1 MCVWGGG
8 GGGEGGK
15 RGRCAVKL
23 DAVRR
28 GAAKAIK
35 SQKKKKKKKKRP
47 TYCIVFNTTHIF
59 KNRDHDEV

>member
-1 MCVWGGG
+1 MCVCGGG
-8 GGGEGGK
+8 GGGGRGGK

-35 SQKKKKKKKKRP
+35 SQKKKKKKK
-47 TYCIVFNTTHIF
+47 TTNILYSIQYNPYF
-59 KNRDHDEV
+59 QKQGS